1 MKADFTVFFLV
12 VFFLAAFIGWDWP
25 DIAKI
30 MPVYVAAL
38 PGLLL
43 VIVQLYRD
51 STGWE
56 HKPGSATSAIDMDL
70 GEVQIDKVTERKRTL
85 LFFGW
90 FIGGAIGI
98 WLLGLVIALPALVF
112 LYILIEGREPWYKGL
127 IGGALTYALVWGLFE
142 YTLETRWP
150 PGLLIDR

>member
-1 MKADFTVFFLV
+1 MKADFTLFFLV
-12 VFFLAAFIGWDWP
+12 VFFSAAFIGWDWP

-30 MPVYVAAL
+30 MPVYVAAV

-51 STGWE
+51 GTGWE
-56 HKPGSATSAIDMDL
+56 HKRGHTTSAMEMDL
-70 GEVQIDKVTERKRTL
+70 GEVQIDKVTERRRTMI
-85 LFFGW
+85 FFGW

-112 LYILIEGREPWYKGL
+112 LYILVEGQERWYRAL
-127 IGGALTYALVWGLFE
+127 IGAALTYALVWGFFE
-142 YTLETRWP
+142 YMLETRWP